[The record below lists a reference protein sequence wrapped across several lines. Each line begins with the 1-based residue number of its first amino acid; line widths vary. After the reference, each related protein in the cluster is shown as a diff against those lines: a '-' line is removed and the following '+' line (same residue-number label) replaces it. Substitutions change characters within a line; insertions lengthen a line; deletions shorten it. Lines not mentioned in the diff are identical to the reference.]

1 MLNFWFIRVI
11 KTIFNNINFNY
22 ILDTK
27 HMHVFKNTLLILF
40 LFTNNLLCQDL
51 NLKDFQKIKIN
62 NDIVYLSRTSGI
74 IFKNENEK
82 WIRLDNSYDDKV
94 HTGSLNFV
102 YKDTLFRFGGYGYFS
117 TNKNLIY
124 FDDIT
129 KQWDLVKFKGF
140 KEIEGFSSVG
150 IHFIRNSHLNVIG
163 YDTHENEFQNESNF
177 KHKGFIYN
185 IDKKEVKQLVN
196 LKKSFEFPRSFY
208 QVNNDHVFLFYPTK
222 RKLKILKTSNFDLY
236 NYNLNQVESS
246 IINNNNENFI
256 VDKDE
261 LVYTIRTIDR
271 IEQLHRINIDYVLN
285 NMIYEGNILEKGVNY
300 FKFLFLFPLILLVV
314 LIYLRIIKKET
325 ILLSNKKLIYKKK
338 TIELTPQMVDV
349 LNKLIEMDEVSNSE
363 LNDIFHKEGQ
373 NNIHINR
380 EKNNC
385 IDKINLIM
393 NLNFQDDLILR
404 KKSDYDKRMVVFFLN
419 KKFIGSKNH
428 P

>member
-1 MLNFWFIRVI
+1 MHLITFLYFLIFQNYNPPFNEKGFNSNNFKQFTIKKETIYLN
-11 KTIFNNINFNY
+11 
-22 ILDTK
+22 
-27 HMHVFKNTLLILF
+27 
-40 LFTNNLLCQDL
+40 
-51 NLKDFQKIKIN
+51 
-62 NDIVYLSRTSGI
+62 RTSGI
-74 IFKNENEK
+74 IYKFNKEELV
-82 WIRLDNSYDDKV
+82 RYDNSYDDKV
-94 HTGSLNFV
+94 HTGSLDFV
-102 YKDTLFRFGGYGYFS
+102 YNDTLFRFGGYGYFS

-140 KEIEGFSSVG
+140 EKIEGFSSVG

-185 IDKKEVKQLVN
+185 LDKKEVKQLVN

-208 QVNNDHVFLFYPTK
+208 QVNNDYVFLFYPNK
-222 RKLKILKTSNFDLY
+222 RKLKILNTSNFDIY

-246 IINNNNENFI
+246 IINNSNENFI
-256 VDKDE
+256 LEKEE
-261 LVYTIRTIDR
+261 LIYTIKTIDR
-271 IEQLHRINIDYVLN
+271 IEQQHIININSVLN

-300 FKFLFLFPLILLVV
+300 FKLMFLFPLTLLVV

-325 ILLSNKKLIYKKK
+325 IVLSKNKLIYKKK

-349 LNKLIEMDEVSNSE
+349 LNKLTEMDEVSNSE

-373 NNIHINR
+373 NNIHTNR

-385 IDKINLIM
+385 IEKINLVT
-393 NLNFQDDLILR
+393 NLNFQNDLILK
-404 KKSDYDKRMVVFFLN
+404 KKSDYDRRMVVFFLN